1 MNLLKCCGLLC
12 IVLFGSCAA
21 HKSYFTSDVRTRLE
35 KNNISVEKLQFYVDR
50 NVELR
55 REVASRDAKVT
66 EGKIRLINGKY
77 VNIIRLKK
85 YTPGVC
91 TGFYTN
97 SINIAFES
105 GDGNYLG
112 FGVPPYGSGNAY
124 QILAQDWKN
133 GAGKIIY
140 EGNTYFIMPDGVE
153 AKLLIDKNIIDRS
166 DVKTRTMKG
175 RKVDSGDP
183 VTSK

>member
-1 MNLLKCCGLLC
+1 MNLLKCFALIG
-12 IVLFGSCAA
+12 IVLLSSCAA

-35 KNNISVEKLQFYVDR
+35 KNNISIEKLQFYVDR

-66 EGKIRLINGKY
+66 QGKIRLINGKY
-77 VNIIRLKK
+77 VNIIKLKK

-97 SINIAFES
+97 SINVAFES
-105 GDGNYLG
+105 GEGDNLG
-112 FGVPPYGSGNAY
+112 FGVPPYGSNNVY

-140 EGNTYFIMPDGVE
+140 EGNTYYIMPEGVE
-153 AKLLIDKNIIDRS
+153 AKLLIDKNVIDRF

-183 VTSK
+183 VTSR